1 MMRREKSAAMI
12 TKGSMASDRQ
22 TIWREICA
30 RLQGL
35 VNRDVFQLWFERI
48 RVTDCT
54 DGTLTLSVPDD
65 FSLIWIEEN
74 YAGLVRDVARQATGE
89 PLKIQYVV
97 QPLPLEKAEAG
108 REANAMAAPRETAAA
123 RPQRARAE
131 VEQPSSTFN
140 PRNTFA
146 NFVVGEN
153 NNVAHAAA
161 WAAAQS
167 PGAAYNPLFI
177 YGATGLGKTHLV
189 QAIGSHLAS
198 QKNRMRVLYFSCE
211 TFTNEYVEAL
221 KQQTLLD
228 FRRKYRSADALL
240 VDDVHFLSGKERLQ
254 EEFFHTFNALF
265 ESRRQIVMTS
275 DRPVGEI
282 ENLEQRLVSRFEWG
296 MVTEILSPDYE
307 TRLAILRKKLESL
320 TVEVAPEI
328 LEFIAH
334 RIKSNV
340 RRLEGA
346 LVRVASYSSL
356 TGKPLTLPAAEQL
369 LRDSLKQE
377 GASAVSV
384 ELIQRVVAEHYLL
397 RPEDMTSKSRPQ
409 SIAFPR
415 QVAMYL
421 SRQLTRHS
429 LAEIGAKFGGRDHGT
444 VIHACRLVESRLKND
459 TALREVISQLE
470 HQTQCK

>member
-1 MMRREKSAAMI
+1 
-12 TKGSMASDRQ
+12 MASDRQ
-22 TIWREICA
+22 FIWRDICV

-48 RVTDCT
+48 RVADSSN
-54 DGTLTLSVPDD
+54 GVLTLAVPDD

-74 YAGLVRDVARQATGE
+74 YAGLVRDVARQATGKS
-89 PLKIQYVV
+89 LDIQYVV
-97 QPLPLEKAEAG
+97 QPAPPSGGTESQAARLEPGNIVPTATKAAV
-108 REANAMAAPRETAAA
+108 ALKQQAPRAGQDTEM
-123 RPQRARAE
+123 P
-131 VEQPSSTFN
+131 QPSFN
-140 PRNTFA
+140 PRNSFA
-146 NFVVGEN
+146 TFVVGSN
-153 NNVAHAAA
+153 NNIAHAAA

-177 YGATGLGKTHLV
+177 HGATGLGKTHLV
-189 QAIGSHLAS
+189 QAIGAHLAS
-198 QKNRMRVLYFSCE
+198 QKRRARVLYFSCE

-221 KQQTLLD
+221 KQQTLLA

-275 DRPVGEI
+275 DRPVSEI

-296 MVTEILSPDYE
+296 LVTEILSPDYE

-320 TVEVAPEI
+320 TVELDPEI
-328 LEFIAH
+328 IEFIAH

-356 TGKPLTLPAAEQL
+356 TGKPLNLPAAETL

-377 GASAVSV
+377 GATAVSV
-384 ELIQRVVAEHYLL
+384 ELIQRLVAEHFLL
-397 RPEDMTSKSRPQ
+397 RTEDMTSKRRPQ
-409 SIAFPR
+409 SVAFPR

-421 SRQLTRHS
+421 SRHLTRNS

-444 VIHACRLVESRLKND
+444 VIHACRLVEQRIHSD
-459 TALREVISQLE
+459 TALRETVGQLE
-470 HQTQCK
+470 RRAQGG

>member
-1 MMRREKSAAMI
+1 
-12 TKGSMASDRQ
+12 
-22 TIWREICA
+22 
-30 RLQGL
+30 
-35 VNRDVFQLWFERI
+35 
-48 RVTDCT
+48 
-54 DGTLTLSVPDD
+54 
-65 FSLIWIEEN
+65 
-74 YAGLVRDVARQATGE
+74 
-89 PLKIQYVV
+89 
-97 QPLPLEKAEAG
+97 
-108 REANAMAAPRETAAA
+108 
-123 RPQRARAE
+123 
-131 VEQPSSTFN
+131 
-140 PRNTFA
+140 
-146 NFVVGEN
+146 
-153 NNVAHAAA
+153 
-161 WAAAQS
+161 
-167 PGAAYNPLFI
+167 LFI

-198 QKNRMRVLYFSCE
+198 QKNRLRVLYFSCE

-221 KQQTLLD
+221 KQQTLLA

-296 MVTEILSPDYE
+296 LVTEILSPDYE

-320 TVEVAPEI
+320 TVEVDPEI

-356 TGKPLTLPAAEQL
+356 TGKPLTLLAAETL

-377 GASAVSV
+377 GATAVSV
-384 ELIQRVVAEHYLL
+384 ELIQRVVAEHFLL
-397 RPEDMTSKSRPQ
+397 RPEDMTSKRRPQ
-409 SIAFPR
+409 SVAFAR

-421 SRQLTRHS
+421 SRQLTSNS
-429 LAEIGAKFGGRDHGT
+429 LAEIGQKFGGRDHGT
-444 VIHACRLVESRLKND
+444 VIHACRLVESRMKND
-459 TALREVISQLE
+459 ASLRETVRQLE
-470 HQTQCK
+470 QRARCE

>member
-1 MMRREKSAAMI
+1 M
-12 TKGSMASDRQ
+12 GSDRQ
-22 TIWREICA
+22 TIWQDICA

-35 VNRDVFQLWFERI
+35 VNREVFQLWFERI
-48 RVTDCT
+48 HAAGFV
-54 DGTLTLSVPDD
+54 DGTLTLAVPDD

-97 QPLPLEKAEAG
+97 QPAPPVTGGDQKAGAIVAPHEA
-108 REANAMAAPRETAAA
+108 AETC
-123 RPQRARAE
+123 PQRPRTE
-131 VEQPSSTFN
+131 VEKPPSIFN

-146 NFVVGEN
+146 SFVVGEN
-153 NNVAHAAA
+153 NQVAHAAA

-189 QAIGSHLAS
+189 QAIGSHLAT
-198 QKNRMRVLYFSCE
+198 QKNRLRVLYFSCE
-211 TFTNEYVEAL
+211 TFTNDYVEAL

-265 ESRRQIVMTS
+265 ESRRQVVMTS

-356 TGKPLTLPAAEQL
+356 TGKPLNLLVAEQL

-377 GASAVSV
+377 GASAVNV
-384 ELIQRVVAEHYLL
+384 ELIQRLVAEHFLL
-397 RPEDMTSKSRPQ
+397 RPEDMTSRSRPQ
-409 SIAFPR
+409 SVAFPR

-421 SRQLTRHS
+421 SRQLTRNS

-459 TALREVISQLE
+459 AALRDVISQL
-470 HQTQCK
+470 QRQMQRG